1 MKRIV
6 FFSVCLWEVQTSDI
20 HGDDG
25 GWKKSSRFYL
35 NNLPYGSKSLA
46 WHRNNRLKATI

>member
-6 FFSVCLWEVQTSDI
+6 FFSVCLLEVQTSDI

-25 GWKKSSRFYL
+25 RWKNSSRFYL

-46 WHRNNRLKATI
+46 WHRNNFLKATI